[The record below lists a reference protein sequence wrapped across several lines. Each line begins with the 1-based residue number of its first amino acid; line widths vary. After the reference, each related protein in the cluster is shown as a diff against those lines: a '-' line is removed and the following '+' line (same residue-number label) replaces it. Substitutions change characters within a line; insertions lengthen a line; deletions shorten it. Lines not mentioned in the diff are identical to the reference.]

1 MYKLDFSGLKNNG
14 MIHFFDDCNDQEKQ
28 KDDKEAKKNNSNKK
42 QANAQKATQNNKN
55 DKNCKNNYRSDD
67 PYEKKE
73 EKNTSGVYVGAPYN
87 FVPFKEEKRVYS
99 VPDTQT
105 PHNSVADDLISG
117 EISYEFESKT
127 PVFVDDGTDSHH
139 FHKNAWGEYSIPG
152 SSIRGLI
159 RNNVQILGFSS
170 FEDDID
176 DYALMYRNV
185 ASSKKKETYDIYNG
199 ILGSEPSRS
208 QKGKNKNISVL
219 RNVKAGYIKKEGSHY
234 VIHQTCVDKIKQEY
248 GERNYYILNERKIAE
263 EYVKWMKCNG
273 KRKFSYDFLIQNGRE
288 LTQNLLEEE
297 FIESTDRNGKH
308 YEGKKNPFYRPGF
321 EAVSYEMKELQNVT
335 NLGKEG
341 KYSKRGYLIRT
352 GFMNEKKAIYV
363 IPEIAMEKPVI
374 RIPEKD
380 IEAFRIDFKK
390 RENTIQKDIRDFF
403 DLPKEDN
410 QIKPVFYIE
419 YGGRLY
425 FGFTPRLRLFY
436 DHTIKDGL
444 PKNQKERKLDY
455 AKAIFGYSNEN
466 GSYRSRVSFSDA
478 VAEPASK
485 EGKEY
490 SVILAEPKPTSYL
503 DYLDQTKGTVTYNTD
518 AFQLRGVKQYWLH
531 REEQVDSYDGNK
543 DNVMSVLHPLKKGT
557 CFGGT
562 VRFQNLKE
570 DELGLLLWAIRL
582 ETDSWMNLGKAK
594 AYGFGNVQLK
604 NLKAR
609 KLDMKKAYFSDCVLD
624 LDPFQP
630 IDTDRL
636 IEKYK
641 QQMAAELKINRI
653 EDSGWIRSF
662 LAMKDSTRI
671 PAPEKIRYMS
681 ITKNE
686 YQNRTIPLQ
695 SIDEV
700 QKKSKG

>member
-1 MYKLDFSGLKNNG
+1 MYKVDLSGLKSNG
-14 MIHFFDDCNDQEKQ
+14 MIHFSDDYNDQKKQ
-28 KDDKEAKKNNSNKK
+28 KDDKKAKKNNSNKK
-42 QANAQKATQNNKN
+42 PTNDQNLIKNAKPIGATKNNKN
-55 DKNCKNNYRSDD
+55 DKNYKNNYRSDAS
-67 PYEKKE
+67 YEKKE
-73 EKNTSGVYVGAPYN
+73 EKNTSGVYIGAPYN
-87 FVPFKEEKRVYS
+87 FIPFKEEKRVYS
-99 VPDTQT
+99 VPDTPT
-105 PHNSVADDLISG
+105 PHNSVADNLLSG

-185 ASSKKKETYDIYNG
+185 ANGAEKKTYNK
-199 ILGSEPSRS
+199 ILGSTSLPLN
-208 QKGKNKNISVL
+208 KGKNISVL
-219 RNVKAGYIKKEGSHY
+219 KNVKAGYIKKEGSHY
-234 VIHQTCVDKIKQEY
+234 VIHQTCVDKIKKEY

-263 EYVKWMKCNG
+263 EKRNG
-273 KRKFSYDFLIQNGRE
+273 NRKFSYDFLIQNGRE
-288 LTQNLLEEE
+288 LTQNLLDEE
-297 FIESTDRNGKH
+297 FVPYKDKNGKQH
-308 YEGKKNPFYRPGF
+308 YKGQKNPFYRPGF
-321 EAVSYEMKELQNVT
+321 DAVSYEMKELQNVT

-436 DHTIKDGL
+436 DHTIKEGL
-444 PKNQKERKLDY
+444 PKNQKARKLDY
-455 AKAIFGYSNEN
+455 AKAIFGYSDEN

-478 VAEPASK
+478 VAEPASE

-503 DYLDQTKGTVTYNTD
+503 DYLDQTKGTVSYNTD
-518 AFQLRGVKQYWLH
+518 SFQLRGVKQYWLH

-557 CFGGT
+557 CFRGT

-582 ETDSWMNLGKAK
+582 EAASWMNLGKAK

-609 KLDMKKAYFSDCVLD
+609 KLDMKKAYFSDHMLN

-700 QKKSKG
+700 CKKSKG

>member
-1 MYKLDFSGLKNNG
+1 MCELDFSNVNNFHISVDRKDQKN
-14 MIHFFDDCNDQEKQ
+14 Q
-28 KDDKEAKKNNSNKK
+28 KDDKEKKNTEKNKK
-42 QANAQKATQNNKN
+42 QANAQKAIKNAKPIGATKNNKN
-55 DKNCKNNYRSDD
+55 DKNYKNNYRSDAS
-67 PYEKKE
+67 YEKKE
-73 EKNTSGVYVGAPYN
+73 EKNTSGVYIGAPYN

-99 VPDTQT
+99 VPDTPT
-105 PHNSVADDLISG
+105 PHNSVADNLLSG

-170 FEDDID
+170 FADDID

-185 ASSKKKETYDIYNG
+185 ANGAEKKTYNK
-199 ILGSEPSRS
+199 ILGSTSLPLN
-208 QKGKNKNISVL
+208 KGKNISVL
-219 RNVKAGYIKKEGSHY
+219 KNVKAGYIKKEGSHY

-263 EYVKWMKCNG
+263 EKRNG
-273 KRKFSYDFLIQNGRE
+273 NRKFSYDFLIQNGRE
-288 LTQNLLEEE
+288 LTQNLLDEE
-297 FIESTDRNGKH
+297 FVPYKDKNGNQH
-308 YEGKKNPFYRPGF
+308 YEGQKNPFYRPGF

-352 GFMNEKKAIYV
+352 GFMKEKKAIYV

-390 RENTIQKDIRDFF
+390 RENTIQKGIRDFF

-436 DHTIKDGL
+436 DHTIKEGI
-444 PKNQKERKLDY
+444 PKNQKARKLDY
-455 AKAIFGYSNEN
+455 AKAIFGYSDEN

-478 VAEPASK
+478 VAEPASE

-503 DYLDQTKGTVTYNTD
+503 DYLDQTKGTVSYNTD
-518 AFQLRGVKQYWLH
+518 SFQLRGVKQYWLH

-557 CFGGT
+557 CFRGT

-582 ETDSWMNLGKAK
+582 ETASWMNLGKAK

-609 KLDMKKAYFSDCVLD
+609 KLDMKKAYFSDHMLN

-700 QKKSKG
+700 CKKSKG

>member
-1 MYKLDFSGLKNNG
+1 MYKLDSSNVNNFNVSVDRKGQKN
-14 MIHFFDDCNDQEKQ
+14 Q
-28 KDDKEAKKNNSNKK
+28 KDDKEKKN
-42 QANAQKATQNNKN
+42 T
-55 DKNCKNNYRSDD
+55 
-67 PYEKKE
+67 
-73 EKNTSGVYVGAPYN
+73 EKNTSGVYIGAPYN

-99 VPDTQT
+99 VPDTPT
-105 PHNSVADDLISG
+105 PHNSVADDLLSG

-185 ASSKKKETYDIYNG
+185 ANNKKKETYDIYNG

-208 QKGKNKNISVL
+208 QKGKKENISVL

-234 VIHQTCVDKIKQEY
+234 VIYQTCVDKIKQKY

-263 EYVKWMKCNG
+263 EKRNG
-273 KRKFSYDFLIQNGRE
+273 NRKFSYDFLIQNGRE
-288 LTQNLLEEE
+288 LTQNLLGEKFEER
-297 FIESTDRNGKH
+297 TDGKGNKH

-321 EAVSYEMKELQNVT
+321 EAVSYEIKSLQNVT

-352 GFMNEKKAIYV
+352 GFMKEKKAIYV

-390 RENTIQKDIRDFF
+390 RENTIQKDIRNFF

-478 VAEPASK
+478 VAEAAPK

-518 AFQLRGVKQYWLH
+518 SFQLRGVKQYWLH

-543 DNVMSVLHPLKKGT
+543 DNVMSVLHPLEKGT
-557 CFGGT
+557 CFVGT

-609 KLDMKKAYFSDCVLD
+609 KLDMKKAYFSDRVLD